1 MKQHLTYVTDT
12 YLKPREEPQ
21 TTYLS
26 SLDDTDEGYNRVRS
40 PNCPFP
46 QFRSD
51 AMILS
56 LPWQAPFAP
65 TMQMLLWSYK
75 TDTLLQTDTY
85 QSHSFSERTLE
96 SKTAV

>member
-46 QFRSD
+46 QFRGD

-65 TMQMLLWSYK
+65 PMQMLLWS
-75 TDTLLQTDTY
+75 
-85 QSHSFSERTLE
+85 
-96 SKTAV
+96 